1 LDGPGLDWSNVG
13 LVESLKLTVLS
24 EIPMTLE
31 NGPEIGD
38 ARVHDKTKVPY
49 SELLYVV
56 DLAVV
61 VAPAR
66 SGINMRYLRCH

>member
-1 LDGPGLDWSNVG
+1 METRC
-13 LVESLKLTVLS
+13 ESGGKLEKLTVLS

-38 ARVHDKTKVPY
+38 AHVHDKTKVPY
-49 SELLYVV
+49 SELLYVD

-61 VAPAR
+61 DAPA
-66 SGINMRYLRCH
+66 LAA